1 MKVVLLD
8 KSNSMKKIVSL
19 LIMFALLVGCNSNN
33 NNSDNTEDSYDKTA
47 LLTNW
52 ADNIIIPAYVN
63 YQSKTQVL
71 VESTNAFTASPTESN
86 LQSMRTAWVDA
97 CKAFQSVMM
106 YNFGKAEQIYI
117 KEKANTYPTDIAG
130 INANIASG
138 TYDFALISQFSRQG
152 FPALDYLINGL
163 GSSDSEILEF
173 YTTNGQAANYKK
185 YINELSSN
193 LKSTIDLVVTDWNS
207 GYRNTYISNKDNTTS
222 GSVNIT
228 VNNFIKSIEKDIRA
242 GKVGIPCGIFSSGTL
257 FPEKVEAYYKNDIS
271 KELLNVSVQAN
282 MDFFNGK
289 HFGKTTSGES
299 LKSYLDHLNASKG
312 DMKLSDIINNQ
323 YADNFT
329 ANEALSNSLSQQIN
343 TDNSKMLNSFD
354 KLQQLV
360 VLTKIDM
367 MQALK
372 ITVDYVDS
380 DGD

>member
-1 MKVVLLD
+1 
-8 KSNSMKKIVSL
+8 MKKIVSL
-19 LIMFALLVGCNSNN
+19 LIIVLTLVGCTSNN
-33 NNSDNTEDSYDKTA
+33 NNSDNAADSYDRTT

-52 ADNIIIPAYVN
+52 ADNIIIPAYTN

-71 VESTNAFTASPTESN
+71 VESTNTFTTTPTESN
-86 LQSMRTAWVDA
+86 LQIMRASWA
-97 CKAFQSVMM
+97 EAYKAFQTVMM

-117 KEKANTYPTDIAG
+117 REKANTYPTDIAG
-130 INANIASG
+130 INTNIASG
-138 TYDFALISQFSRQG
+138 TYNFALLSQFSKQG

-163 GSSDSEILEF
+163 GNSDGEILEF
-173 YTTNGQAANYKK
+173 YTTNAQAANYKK
-185 YINELSSN
+185 YITDLSNN

-222 GSVNIT
+222 GSVNVTI
-228 VNNFIKSIEKDIRA
+228 NNFIKSIEKDIRA
-242 GKVGIPCGIFSSGTL
+242 GKVGIPCGIFSTGTL

-299 LKSYLDHLNASKG
+299 LKSYLDHLNATKNG
-312 DMKLSDIINNQ
+312 QKLSDIINNQ
-323 YADNFT
+323 YSSIFT
-329 ANEALSNSLSQQIN
+329 TNDALSNSLSQQVN
-343 TDNSKMLNSFD
+343 SDNSKMLNSYD
-354 KLQQLV
+354 SLQQLV
-360 VLTKIDM
+360 VFTKIDM

-372 ITVDYVDS
+372 INIDYVDS